1 MADIQMPQ
9 LGETVTE
16 GTITKWFKQIG
27 EQVAEDEPLFEVS
40 TDKVDSE
47 VPSPVSG
54 VLSEILVQE
63 GDTVDV
69 GVVLARIGDAAA
81 GGGEAPAA
89 EQAPAEAEAPAEA
102 AAPAEEAPAQA
113 PGAEQAPAASPAP
126 AEAPAAEA
134 PAAEAPA
141 AEAPAAE
148 APAAQAPAA
157 EADAAEAPAA
167 DAPAAAA
174 AAGAP
179 AADAPAAAAAEPPAA
194 APAAAQPAPAAAS
207 APAAAPPAEGEP
219 GANGRLLSPVVRRLI
234 SENNLDPGAIPGTG
248 PGGRITRNDV
258 LAVLDQ
264 GGGAAAAQAPAPAA
278 APSEAPATAP
288 APTAAPAQPA
298 APAPAPAAPAAAPQP
313 VARAGERDTTIPHT
327 NIRRRTAEHMIRSK
341 QTSAHVYASIEVD
354 FEGVERVR
362 SAEREAFKAA
372 EGFGLTYLPF
382 ISRAVIDAIRDYPE
396 VNASFGE
403 NELIVHNYVNLGIAV
418 DLDFKG
424 LMVPVIHDAD
434 GKRLRALARE
444 VSDLARR
451 ARSKQLGPDD
461 IAGGTFTITNAGPF
475 GTTLT
480 LPVINQPQ
488 VAIVSTDGVKRRPV
502 VVDLPD
508 GSEGIAIHSV
518 GNITLTWDHRAF
530 DGAYAASFLRQ
541 VKEIIET
548 RDWAPEL
555 A

>member
-16 GTITKWFKQIG
+16 GTITKWFKQVG
-27 EQVAEDEPLFEVS
+27 EEVAEDEPLFEVS

-47 VPSPVSG
+47 VPSPVTG
-54 VLSEILVQE
+54 VLSEILVPE
-63 GDTVDV
+63 GETVDV
-69 GVVLARIGDAAA
+69 GVVLARIGDAPA
-81 GGGEAPAA
+81 GGGEAT
-89 EQAPAEAEAPAEA
+89 EQAPAAAEEASAEQPAEAPAE
-102 AAPAEEAPAQA
+102 PAEEAPA
-113 PGAEQAPAASPAP
+113 AEPEAPAEPAE
-126 AEAPAAEA
+126 EAPAAE
-134 PAAEAPA
+134 PEAPA
-141 AEAPAAE
+141 SAEPQPAPGAESVAEQPERRQEPPEAPPPAPTAPE
-148 APAAQAPAA
+148 APAAQ
-157 EADAAEAPAA
+157 
-167 DAPAAAA
+167 
-174 AAGAP
+174 GAP
-179 AADAPAAAAAEPPAA
+179 AT
-194 APAAAQPAPAAAS
+194 
-207 APAAAPPAEGEP
+207 
-219 GANGRLLSPVVRRLI
+219 NGRLLSPVVRRLI
-234 SENNLDPGAIPGTG
+234 SENNLDPAAIAGTG

-258 LAVLDQ
+258 LSVLDQ
-264 GGGAAAAQAPAPAA
+264 GGAVAAAPAP
-278 APSEAPATAP
+278 EAPP
-288 APTAAPAQPA
+288 QPTPAQPA
-298 APAPAPAAPAAAPQP
+298 PAQRAQPAPSPTAPAAQPA
-313 VARAGERDTTIPHT
+313 ARAGERDTAIAHT

-354 FEGVERVR
+354 FEGIERVR

-372 EGFGLTYLPF
+372 EGFSLTYLPF
-382 ISRAVIDAIRDYPE
+382 ISRAVVDAIRDYPE

-434 GKRLRALARE
+434 GKRMRALARE
-444 VSDLARR
+444 ISDLARR
-451 ARSKQLGPDD
+451 ARAKQLGPDD
-461 IAGGTFTITNAGPF
+461 IAGGTFTITNPGPF

-480 LPVINQPQ
+480 LPIINQPQ

-502 VVDLPD
+502 VIDLPD

-530 DGAYAASFLRQ
+530 DGAYAASFLREI
-541 VKEIIET
+541 KEIIET